1 MKSPS
6 HNPDSFPLDS
16 ADSMGPVIISNILDS
31 MSDSLLVLG
40 EDGEILYANSV
51 TEQVLGY
58 HLADFRK
65 RGARRSFFFSRTDP
79 GFQTNLPGRSLEEGH
94 KELP

>member
-6 HNPDSFPLDS
+6 HNPDLFPLDCTNS
-16 ADSMGPVIISNILDS
+16 VGPTIISNVLDS

-40 EDGEILYANSV
+40 EDGEILYANSI

-58 HLADFRK
+58 SLADFRK
-65 RGARRSFFFSRTDP
+65 RGLGDLFFLQTRPRTSNEFFWTLSGRRT
-79 GFQTNLPGRSLEEGH
+79 
-94 KELP
+94 